1 MFVTERHCASQA
13 LAGGHLIHADPLSST
28 HSLIYLTKT
37 VRITPIISKK
47 GVVVVPMRWV
57 QEAQDRDRG
66 SSVSIPPSSCLTC
79 TVLTL
84 TLGRRSPWRALP
96 LARPLKM
103 WATSSWISN
112 WTNGCASW
120 RTALEAEFTKPSW
133 RFGVLRPPPEDSE
146 CWYAPSAWNFLF
158 RRPSRIKYISECIHH
173 DGVSAYESVYS
184 SG

>member
-1 MFVTERHCASQA
+1 
-13 LAGGHLIHADPLSST
+13 
-28 HSLIYLTKT
+28 
-37 VRITPIISKK
+37 
-47 GVVVVPMRWV
+47 MRWV

-112 WTNGCASW
+112 WTQWVRVVENGSRSRVYQAFLTFRGFASTS
-120 RTALEAEFTKPSW
+120 RRL
-133 RFGVLRPPPEDSE
+133 RVLIRPLSLK
-146 CWYAPSAWNFLF
+146 FL
-158 RRPSRIKYISECIHH
+158 ISETKSHQVHKWVHTSWWCICVWVRVFVRLETFIRGH
-173 DGVSAYESVYS
+173 DWCRSTS
-184 SG
+184 SRLSW